1 MKNILFILILNL
13 FFFETNCKLNE
24 VIADFD
30 SNSNVLIFNGKV
42 FKMTEESYFSSF
54 ANDTTPSSQEKEKS
68 KSFFD
73 SFWFNFIGFT
83 ILAIFAGAM
92 SGLTVGYLSIDML
105 ILEIKLNNGTEQ
117 EKIYAKK
124 IRKIIADHH
133 WILVTL
139 LVCNAF
145 ACEAMPILL
154 DKLVNPMV
162 AIIISV
168 TVLLFVGEII
178 PQALCT
184 GPKQMKIAAF
194 LAPFTYCLMII
205 TFPIS
210 FPIARF
216 MDLVIGKHSK
226 TRFCNNDLKSVI
238 ELHLKEAN
246 ENINSEQ
253 INYFTGFLDIIN
265 TKIKEM
271 MIPLDKVYK
280 LDYNFNLNHNSL
292 NEMIEKGYSRIP
304 IYENIPNN
312 LKGVLL
318 LKDLIG
324 KDLTHPIALNELN
337 INLLNAIYV
346 NEETFYID
354 LFEKFKNGKS
364 KMAFVYKE
372 IKKEEKLI
380 PDDLSTAIND
390 NEAKEEKIQVKE
402 SMKKDNKNKNKDE
415 EALMPSIND
424 EENNE
429 KIEVEEPLINSI
441 NDDENVEKIK
451 VEEPLIP
458 KENKEEKEKEE
469 KEEKNKVEENK
480 NISEN
485 NEKIKDEEALI
496 PDGNDE
502 DINENIKIDEAIIPN
517 NKDESKK
524 NKNKKKKEIK
534 EDIIDIE
541 GIKNKNDD
549 DLDNSEK
556 EIIGII
562 TLEDLIESL
571 LKIHFKDEREIIR
584 KPMRKMTL

>member
-390 NEAKEEKIQVKE
+390 NEAKEEKEEKIQVKE

-469 KEEKNKVEENK
+469 KNKVEENK

-502 DINENIKIDEAIIPN
+502 DINENIKIDEEIIPN